1 LEIFNYKEVFMDEIL
16 SQIIPYIP
24 ELISFLAGTT
34 LGSLVTFRLTKNRA
48 SFGGK
53 IVDQSNAQAGKDIV
67 GGNKSSV
74 KK

>member
-1 LEIFNYKEVFMDEIL
+1 MNEIL
-16 SQIIPYIP
+16 NQVSPFIP

-67 GGNKSSV
+67 GGNKTSI